1 MIPIRLWLALGAAAA
16 LLAAGAWW
24 HLDRVRK
31 AEQAV
36 HAHYAMVLADISAK
50 TAKAAEQFR
59 QTETGWRDAFDKEA
73 RDGRTKLDAAR
84 RDAAAAGAAADG
96 LQRALDRFRA
106 AARAAEGAGAA
117 QRGAGEPGGG
127 ALDLL
132 AELLARHSA
141 KLVELGRFADELRIR
156 GLACERAVDALTEHP
171 SSNP

>member
-1 MIPIRLWLALGAAAA
+1 MIPIRAWLALGAAGVV
-16 LLAAGAWW
+16 LVAAGWW
-24 HLDRVRK
+24 HMSRVHK

-96 LQRALDRFRA
+96 LRAALDRFRA
-106 AARAAEGAGAA
+106 AARAAEDSGAA
-117 QRGAGEPGGG
+117 ERGASAAATIGVLSDMLEE
-127 ALDLL
+127 LDRRAGIY
-132 AELLARHSA
+132 AET
-141 KLVELGRFADELRIR
+141 ADVAHAA
-156 GLACERAVDALTEHP
+156 GMTCERSFDALETK
-171 SSNP
+171 

>member
-1 MIPIRLWLALGAAAA
+1 MIPIRAWLILGAAGVV
-16 LLAAGAWW
+16 LAAAGWW
-24 HLDRVRK
+24 HLSRVHK

-96 LQRALDRFRA
+96 LRAALDRFRA

-117 QRGAGEPGGG
+117 QRGAGEPGGDP
-127 ALDLL
+127 LDLL
-132 AELLARHSA
+132 AKLLAGHSA
-141 KLVELGRFADELRIR
+141 ELVAVAGYADELRIR
-156 GLACERAVDALTEHP
+156 GLACERAADALTVR
-171 SSNP
+171 

>member
-1 MIPIRLWLALGAAAA
+1 MIPIRAWLILGAAAVV
-16 LLAAGAWW
+16 LVVAGWW
-24 HLDRVRK
+24 HFAQVHK

-36 HAHYAMVLADISAK
+36 HAHYATVLADISAK

-117 QRGAGEPGGG
+117 QRGAGEPGGDP
-127 ALDLL
+127 LDLL
-132 AELLARHSA
+132 AKLLAGHSA
-141 KLVELGRFADELRIR
+141 ELVAVAGYADELRVR

>member
-1 MIPIRLWLALGAAAA
+1 MIPIRAWLYLGAAGVV
-16 LLAAGAWW
+16 LAAAGWW

-36 HAHYAMVLADISAK
+36 HAHYATVLADISAK

-96 LQRALDRFRA
+96 LRAALDRFRA

-117 QRGAGEPGGG
+117 QRGASADATIGVLSDMLEE
-127 ALDLL
+127 LDRRAGIY
-132 AELLARHSA
+132 AET
-141 KLVELGRFADELRIR
+141 ADVAHAA
-156 GLACERAVDALTEHP
+156 GMTCERSFDALETK
-171 SSNP
+171 

>member
-1 MIPIRLWLALGAAAA
+1 MIPIRAWLILGAAAVV
-16 LLAAGAWW
+16 LVVAGWW
-24 HLDRVRK
+24 HFAQVHK

-36 HAHYAMVLADISAK
+36 HAHYATVLADISAK

-59 QTETGWRDAFDKEA
+59 ATETAWRDAFDKEA
-73 RDGRTKLDAAR
+73 QDGRTKLDAAR

-96 LQRALDRFRA
+96 LQRAIDRFRA
-106 AARAAEGAGAA
+106 TARAAQDSGAA
-117 QRGAGEPGGG
+117 ERGAGEPGGG

-141 KLVELGRFADELRIR
+141 KLVELGRFADELRVR
-156 GLACERAVDALTEHP
+156 GLACERAADALTEHP